1 MRIITFDLGTKT
13 GWAVK
18 DDYLQV
24 SGTEILAS
32 AKEIAMQ
39 AKAHKDRCCDIRFQ
53 RIQNLV
59 QGYLPAA
66 IVAFEDV
73 EFSTFTYQ
81 TQLWAGL
88 RTALILACMG
98 EENPPEIVA
107 VPVGTLKKF
116 ATGRGN
122 ATKEMMA
129 ISLAQQDPTR
139 YFMGT
144 ITLPRSKP
152 FEQIVKSCR
161 TASGSVCLDDNEVDA
176 IHLLRYIMWR
186 NKLS

>member
-18 DDYLQV
+18 DDDLQV
-24 SGTEILAS
+24 SGTKILAS
-32 AKEIAMQ
+32 AKEIAAQ

-59 QGYLPAA
+59 QGSLPAA

-98 EENPPEIVA
+98 DENPPEIVA
-107 VPVGTLKKF
+107 VPVGTMKKF

-129 ISLAQQDPTR
+129 LSLAQQDPKR

-144 ITLPRSKP
+144 VTVQRRKP
-152 FEQIVKSCR
+152 FEAIVKYQG
-161 TASGSVCLDDNEVDA
+161 TVGGSVFMDDNEVDA